1 VNCFLKKI
9 KRSARRP
16 AKVLLFLVVLALLG
30 EFIAAEEGKYLLP
43 PLIPYASTTQD
54 AKNADLVPPFEK
66 QNITSLYYRHW
77 LGTDKLG
84 RDTLAGLI
92 AGTRTALMIGLGG
105 MAIALFI
112 GLLMG
117 MSAGYFSN
125 DRFKLTKM
133 GLILRGVL
141 FSILVFYLGV
151 FFQQQLPFYWFSL
164 LIVAVFSL
172 VKLGDFLFSKIPF
185 LNKTVTFP
193 LDALLMRVIE
203 ILQAVPTIL
212 WLLGLVAVT
221 GKLNIGGLILFIGL
235 TSWTTTARL
244 VRGEL
249 MRIRQ
254 LEYMETAQV
263 LGFSHT
269 RILLRHAL
277 PNILTPVFIALAFG
291 IANCILLE
299 AFLTFIGFGLPIEEV
314 TWGNMLT
321 VARENPTA
329 WWMAVCPGFMIFITV
344 YSLNRLGEALNE

>member
-1 VNCFLKKI
+1 VNRFLKKV
-9 KRSARRP
+9 KRHALRP
-16 AKVLLFLVVLALLG
+16 ARVILFLVVIALLG
-30 EFIAAEEGKYLLP
+30 DFIAAEEGKSLLP

-54 AKNADLVPPFEK
+54 VQNAGLVSPFEK
-66 QNITSLYYRHW
+66 QNTSSLYYRHW

-92 AGTRTALMIGLGG
+92 VGTRTALMIGLGG

-117 MSAGYFSN
+117 MSAGYFHN

-133 GLILRGVL
+133 GLILRGVS
-141 FSILVFYLGV
+141 FSILLFYLCV
-151 FFQQQLPFYWFSL
+151 FFQQQLPLYWFFL
-164 LIVAVFSL
+164 LIIAIFCL
-172 VKLGDFLFSKIPF
+172 IRLGDFLFSKIPF
-185 LNKTVTFP
+185 LNNRIIFP
-193 LDALLMRVIE
+193 LDALIMRVIE

-221 GKLNIGGLILFIGL
+221 GSLSTGGLIFFIGL

-269 RILLRHAL
+269 HILLRHAL
-277 PNILTPVFIALAFG
+277 PNILTPVLIALAFG

-299 AFLTFIGFGLPIEEV
+299 ALLTFIGFGLPLEQV
-314 TWGNMLT
+314 TWGSMLS
-321 VARENPTA
+321 VARENPSA
-329 WWMAVCPGFMIFITV
+329 WWMAIFPGFMIFMTV
-344 YSLNRLGEALNE
+344 YSLNRLGATLNE

>member
-1 VNCFLKKI
+1 MNRFLKKI
-9 KRSARRP
+9 KRSALRP
-16 AKVLLFLVVLALLG
+16 ARVLLFLVVLALLG
-30 EFIAAEEGKYLLP
+30 NFIAAEEETSFLP

-54 AKNADLVPPFEK
+54 GKNADLVSPFGR
-66 QNITSLYYRHW
+66 QNISSLYYRHW

-125 DRFKLTKM
+125 DLFNLTKM
-133 GLILRGVL
+133 GIILRGVL
-141 FSILVFYLGV
+141 LGILVFYLGV
-151 FFQQQLPFYWFSL
+151 FFQQQLPFYWFCL
-164 LIVAVFSL
+164 LNITVFSL
-172 VKLGDFLFSKIPF
+172 IKLGDFLFSKIPF
-185 LNKTVTFP
+185 LNKTIIFP
-193 LDALLMRVIE
+193 LDSLVMRVIE
-203 ILQAVPTIL
+203 ILQAVPSIL

-221 GKLNIGGLILFIGL
+221 DRLSILGLIFFIGL
-235 TSWTTTARL
+235 TSWTTTSRL

-249 MRIRQ
+249 MRIRP

-291 IANCILLE
+291 IANCILME
-299 AFLTFIGFGLPIEEV
+299 ALLTFIGFGLPLEQV
-314 TWGNMLT
+314 TWGSMLS
-321 VARENPTA
+321 VAKDNPSA
-329 WWMAVCPGFMIFITV
+329 WWMAIFPGFMIFITV
-344 YSLNRLGEALNE
+344 YSLNRLGESLNE

>member
-1 VNCFLKKI
+1 VNRFLKKI
-9 KRSARRP
+9 KRSAIRP
-16 AKVLLFLVVLALLG
+16 ARVLLFLVFLALLG
-30 EFIAAEEGKYLLP
+30 DFIVAEEGQSFLP

-54 AKNADLVPPFEK
+54 AKNADLVSPFGT
-66 QNITSLYYRHW
+66 QNIPSLYYKHW

-92 AGTRTALMIGLGG
+92 VGTRTALMIGLGG

-112 GLLMG
+112 GLVMG

-125 DRFKLTKM
+125 DRFKLTII

-141 FSILVFYLGV
+141 FSILIFYFNV
-151 FFQQQLPFYWFSL
+151 FFQQRLPFYWLCL
-164 LIVAVFSL
+164 LIVTVFSL
-172 VKLGDFLFSKIPF
+172 IKLGEYFFSKISF
-185 LNKTVTFP
+185 FNSTIRFP
-193 LDALLMRVIE
+193 LDGFIMRLIE
-203 ILQAVPTIL
+203 ILQTIPTIL
-212 WLLGLVAVT
+212 WLLALVAVT
-221 GKLNIGGLILFIGL
+221 GRLNIVGLIFFIGF

-254 LEYMETAQV
+254 LEYMETAKV

-291 IANCILLE
+291 IANCILIE
-299 AFLTFIGFGLPIEEV
+299 ALLTFIGFGLPLEQV
-314 TWGNMLT
+314 TWGSMLSI
-321 VARENPTA
+321 ARDNPTA
-329 WWMAVCPGFMIFITV
+329 WWMAVFPGFMIFITV

>member
-1 VNCFLKKI
+1 VNRFLKTI
-9 KRSARRP
+9 KRSALRP
-16 AKVLLFLVVLALLG
+16 ARILSVLVVLALLG
-30 EFIAAEEGKYLLP
+30 NFIAAEEEKSFLP

-54 AKNADLVPPFEK
+54 GKNADLAPPFGQ
-66 QNITSLYYRHW
+66 QNIPSLYYRHW

-117 MSAGYFSN
+117 MSAGYFGN

-133 GLILRGVL
+133 GLILRGGL

-151 FFQQQLPFYWFSL
+151 FFQQQLPFYWFCF

-172 VKLGDFLFSKIPF
+172 IKLGDSLFCKIPF
-185 LNKTVTFP
+185 FNSTVLFP
-193 LDALLMRVIE
+193 LDGFIMRLIE

-221 GKLNIGGLILFIGL
+221 ELSIWGLIFFIGF
-235 TSWTTTARL
+235 TNWTTTARL

-263 LGFSHT
+263 LGFSNT

-277 PNILTPVFIALAFG
+277 PNILTPILIALAFG

-299 AFLTFIGFGLPIEEV
+299 ALLTFIGFGLPLEQV
-314 TWGNMLT
+314 TWGSMLS
-321 VARENPTA
+321 VARENPSA
-329 WWMAVCPGFMIFITV
+329 WWMAVFPGFMIFITV
-344 YSLNRLGEALNE
+344 YSLNRLGEALNG